1 MCKGPLVTLLTFP
14 ATFDPACVRQARN
27 APDPMDSGF
36 LPFFHSL
43 LRYAVL
49 LTVLYAFLVN
59 LRGVLQQRPILTG
72 ERAVTILAMVLCHVQ
87 LVIGGILYAMDYQ
100 MIDKMADPYRRFWKF
115 EHISMMVLAILLIT
129 VGRML
134 SKRAT
139 NERTKQMR
147 IVVFYGIGL
156 LLILVAIPWPFRD
169 EFRSLGWL

>member
-1 MCKGPLVTLLTFP
+1 
-14 ATFDPACVRQARN
+14 
-27 APDPMDSGF
+27 MDSGF